1 MLTRDN
7 LFKFQQEDVDKLLPQ
22 RSALIANE
30 MGTGKTWEAI
40 ALDAFKR
47 NGDTSQRTL
56 VVCNKSQIE
65 NTWGKL
71 YGELTSLPVVTYS
84 NKDRA
89 DFIKRLYAP
98 GGGVFIIN
106 WEALRLLPE
115 LRDVHWF
122 CIIADECQ
130 KMKNRKAQQSI
141 ALRRIKG

>member
-71 YGELTSLPVVTYS
+71 YEIG
-84 NKDRA
+84 RA
-89 DFIKRLYAP
+89 SCRER
-98 GGGVFIIN
+98 V
-106 WEALRLLPE
+106 
-115 LRDVHWF
+115 
-122 CIIADECQ
+122 
-130 KMKNRKAQQSI
+130 
-141 ALRRIKG
+141 